1 MTDLMGKVK
10 GGLYKTQEMKTQS
23 ENKLLLF
30 VTQLNDV
37 SKEDAEKDIEN

>member
-23 ENKLLLF
+23 ENKLLF